1 MSDIDN
7 HHRGAIH
14 MAVEGD
20 IANILSI
27 LLEHGADPDI
37 MDENG
42 NSGTYTRTHTIFGV
56 IGGVMSRLITYPCS
70 CLSEKGCLSVCVLCM
85 CVTYLPCR
93 RMFWRG

>member
-7 HHRGAIH
+7 HQRGAIH

-20 IANILSI
+20 YCTILSV

-42 NSGTYTRTHTIFGV
+42 NSGKYIHTCIH
-56 IGGVMSRLITYPCS
+56 T
-70 CLSEKGCLSVCVLCM
+70 
-85 CVTYLPCR
+85 
-93 RMFWRG
+93 